1 MRNSS
6 AALSFKLKTT
16 ASSAGRGNQAA
27 VAGGNATTRVGD
39 VENLEK
45 QAGQVGASL
54 SQDAVPLHFSQQTSL
69 SFCIAYIHKLCG

>member
-27 VAGGNATTRVGD
+27 VAGDNATTRVGD

-54 SQDAVPLHFSQQTSL
+54 S
-69 SFCIAYIHKLCG
+69 